1 MVADIDMMKIRKV
14 VRKTCTEIRKIGLLK
29 DVKTR
34 KRFEEN
40 VMELVD
46 IAIQNFGDILGRGFN
61 GM

>member
-1 MVADIDMMKIRKV
+1 MVADIDMKKIRKV
-14 VRKTCTEIRKIGLLK
+14 VRKTCTEIRKISLLK

-46 IAIQNFGDILGRGFN
+46 VAIPNFWDILGRGFN